1 MSFEEKVVESISR
14 YRGEVI
20 DVYQQ
25 TVKLPD
31 GELANRDVVKHQ
43 GAVGVLAL
51 TDDGKA
57 IFEEQWRTPIGKLTI
72 EIPAGKVEPGED
84 LLETAK
90 RELNEETRYEAGKI
104 EKINGFYSAPGFSNE
119 YMTLYKAINLKKVTK
134 ELPRDQGEN
143 LNIFELSLDEALKA
157 VAEGKIE
164 DAKTILAIYYWK
176 ANIK

>member
-1 MSFEEKVVESISR
+1 MSFEEKVVKSISR
-14 YRGEVI
+14 YKGEII

-25 TVKLPD
+25 TVELPS

-51 TDDGKA
+51 TNDGKA
-57 IFEEQWRTPIGKLTI
+57 IFEEQWRTPIGKTTI

-90 RELNEETRYEAGKI
+90 RELNEETRYEAGEIKKI
-104 EKINGFYSAPGFSNE
+104 SGFYSAPGFSNE
-119 YMTLYKAINLKKVTK
+119 YMTLYQATDLKRVTK

-157 VAEGKIE
+157 VNDGKIE

-176 ANIK
+176 ANAK